1 MYPGTIVKCQGE
13 DIVLVRTLHDLE
25 MDRMNLTAQQGADR
39 IWWFAATTMGN
50 PKIIMVYPVND
61 DYFGT
66 VSWAGAL
73 LVP

>member
-1 MYPGTIVKCQGE
+1 MHSGTIVKCQGE
-13 DIVLVRTLHDLE
+13 DIVLVRMVLDIE
-25 MDRMNLTAQQGADR
+25 MSRAGFEPDDRF
-39 IWWFAATTMGN
+39 WWFAATTMGK

-61 DYFGT
+61 EYFGT

>member
-1 MYPGTIVKCQGE
+1 MVL
-13 DIVLVRTLHDLE
+13 DIE
-25 MDRMNLTAQQGADR
+25 MSRAGFEPDDRF
-39 IWWFAATTMGN
+39 WWFAATTMGK

-61 DYFGT
+61 EYFGT